1 MHRDKEIENLK
12 KALKRE
18 KLARKQAESFM
29 ESKSLELYNS
39 NQKLTDLI
47 ANASRFP
54 EENPSPIL
62 RFSAQGHVLMYSNK
76 AGNKIVGFLDKE
88 KNIEIRKHFIE
99 QIEYSFAKN
108 CNYQFE
114 LNIGRFIYMINA
126 VPFHSS
132 NYINIYANDISEL
145 KRIDESVKQS
155 EEKYRG
161 IIENLNLGILE
172 VDKDDKIIKAYPQFC
187 TLSGYNEVELI
198 GKSPADLFLDES
210 SREIMMKES
219 KERSKGVSSV
229 YEIPLIQKNGNV
241 AWVIISGAP
250 FYNSNGDLAGSVGV
264 HLDITD
270 RRKMESDL
278 REAKLKAEELNKVKE
293 MFLAN
298 MSHEIR
304 TPMNAIIG
312 MSELL
317 EQTILDN
324 SQSKYLSA
332 IQSSSKNL
340 LVLINDLLDF
350 SKIES
355 GNLSIELVG
364 FNLEKLITKTI
375 GIVELKAD
383 ENGVKV
389 ISDIDENLP
398 NILKCDPTRLGQV
411 LLNLLSNAVKFT
423 TNGRVWISVRLIKNL
438 GHKNRV
444 RFTVRDEGIGI
455 SPKEI
460 MTIFEAFS
468 QAKDSISRLYGGTGL
483 GLSISQK
490 IVRLMGG
497 ELEVNS
503 EMDRGSEF
511 FFTIEIDEV
520 DQEDLKNE
528 FNDDYMIK
536 DNFNKANIL
545 LVEDNPLNS
554 LMATTILEKWNCLID
569 LAENGIEAI
578 EKLKFQAYDLILMDV
593 AMPKMGGIE
602 ASKIIRNELKID
614 TPIVALT
621 ANAISGDNIKCFEVG
636 MNDYLSKPY
645 RQIDLNKILSLWV
658 GAKED
663 QTIEMLY
670 DLSKLEEMGD
680 LAFKGKMVDLFLSET
695 YKAIEVLNK
704 AIKESDFEQIAST
717 VHKIKPSINYICIA
731 RLYDT
736 VKAIENWENADDAL
750 LETTRLFIQ
759 DLQLTLE
766 QLEQLK

>member
-1 MHRDKEIENLK
+1 
-12 KALKRE
+12 
-18 KLARKQAESFM
+18 
-29 ESKSLELYNS
+29 
-39 NQKLTDLI
+39 
-47 ANASRFP
+47 
-54 EENPSPIL
+54 
-62 RFSAQGHVLMYSNK
+62 
-76 AGNKIVGFLDKE
+76 
-88 KNIEIRKHFIE
+88 
-99 QIEYSFAKN
+99 
-108 CNYQFE
+108 
-114 LNIGRFIYMINA
+114 
-126 VPFHSS
+126 
-132 NYINIYANDISEL
+132 
-145 KRIDESVKQS
+145 
-155 EEKYRG
+155 
-161 IIENLNLGILE
+161 
-172 VDKDDKIIKAYPQFC
+172 
-187 TLSGYNEVELI
+187 
-198 GKSPADLFLDES
+198 
-210 SREIMMKES
+210 
-219 KERSKGVSSV
+219 
-229 YEIPLIQKNGNV
+229 
-241 AWVIISGAP
+241 
-250 FYNSNGDLAGSVGV
+250 
-264 HLDITD
+264 
-270 RRKMESDL
+270 
-278 REAKLKAEELNKVKE
+278 
-293 MFLAN
+293 
-298 MSHEIR
+298 
-304 TPMNAIIG
+304 
-312 MSELL
+312 
-317 EQTILDN
+317 
-324 SQSKYLSA
+324 
-332 IQSSSKNL
+332 
-340 LVLINDLLDF
+340 
-350 SKIES
+350 
-355 GNLSIELVG
+355 
-364 FNLEKLITKTI
+364 
-375 GIVELKAD
+375 
-383 ENGVKV
+383 
-389 ISDIDENLP
+389 
-398 NILKCDPTRLGQV
+398 
-411 LLNLLSNAVKFT
+411 
-423 TNGRVWISVRLIKNL
+423 
-438 GHKNRV
+438 
-444 RFTVRDEGIGI
+444 
-455 SPKEI
+455 
-460 MTIFEAFS
+460 
-468 QAKDSISRLYGGTGL
+468 
-483 GLSISQK
+483 
-490 IVRLMGG
+490 MGG